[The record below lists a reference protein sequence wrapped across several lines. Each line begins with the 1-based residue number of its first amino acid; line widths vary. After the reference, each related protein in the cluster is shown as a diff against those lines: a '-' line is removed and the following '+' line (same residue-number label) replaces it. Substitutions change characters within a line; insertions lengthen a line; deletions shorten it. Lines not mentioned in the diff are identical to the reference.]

1 MENPA
6 NLNLPNNWAL
16 SWTPYTGGG
25 LERIIKGYQ
34 NSLSSISN
42 EKLWEF
48 IYRTGLFSKAFAKTG
63 NSLPSPIVNWEKS
76 LQNEWT
82 RREKAFEEFQ
92 LREKRRNDEPTD
104 NPEGGEDD
112 INAGQSHY
120 SILDSAKNYLDQ
132 QAEQKQ
138 LAELA
143 NAQAQNKAKNQRIEV
158 IAIGAVLLAIVAY
171 FMLRK

>member
-16 SWTPYTGGG
+16 AWKPYTGGE
-25 LERIIKGYQ
+25 LERIIKSYQ

-63 NSLPSPIVNWEKS
+63 NSLPYPIVNFEKS

-92 LREKRRNDEPTD
+92 LKQKRRNDEPTEE
-104 NPEGGEDD
+104 PENKEGD
-112 INAGQSHY
+112 INSGQSYY
-120 SILDSAKNYLDQ
+120 SILDSAKNYLDK
-132 QAEQKQ
+132 QAQQKQ
-138 LAELA
+138 LVEIAS
-143 NAQAQNKAKNQRIEV
+143 AQSENKAKNQKNAV
-158 IAIGAVLLAIVAY
+158 IAIGAILLSVVAY